1 MPTDLG
7 RKFLTDWRGK
17 PPHMLASDV
26 PVWYRFLDKWAFLFE
41 SLYYDCLI
49 GGPTYTQEELEDPML
64 RMWRANA
71 SKRIDALAET
81 SDQVWIIEVAKDPGL
96 RSIGQLQVY
105 RSLWLE
111 DPKIDKIEIPVLVC
125 ELVDQDLIS
134 AASRYGILTYVMP
147 AG

>member
-7 RKFLTDWRGK
+7 KKFLTDWRGT
-17 PPHMLASDV
+17 PPHMLADDI
-26 PVWYRFLDKWAFLFE
+26 PVWYRFLDKWAFLFT
-41 SLYYDCLI
+41 SLYYDCLV

-81 SDQVWIIEVAKDPGL
+81 SDQVWIIEVARDPGL
-96 RSIGQLQVY
+96 RSVGQLQVY

-111 DPKIDKIEIPVLVC
+111 DPKINKIEIPVLVC

-134 AASRYGILTYVMP
+134 SSAKYGISSYVMP
-147 AG
+147 LA